1 MRFGYSLIFAIL
13 LFSVVLPQEK
23 KLLTAEEIWKMKR
36 IGAFSVNPEKT
47 EALFSVTTW
56 NAAKNESTG
65 DLYLLNLKTGE
76 YRKFTSGKGSES
88 SPVWSPDGK
97 KIAFVAKRES
107 DEAGQIY
114 IIERDGGEA
123 TRLTEMPMGAQSIKW
138 FPSGDKLAFASNTLP
153 EARGN
158 LDTLKTLL
166 KAKKE
171 SKVSAKV
178 TEDRF
183 YRYWDSWLTDGFVT
197 HIYSVEIASG
207 KVSDLTPESTAMLSV
222 SGSGADYDISPTGEK
237 IVFSANVTPKP
248 YFTDLN
254 FDLFLMEADGSGKV
268 TNITPDNRAGDGAPQ
283 FSPCGK
289 FIFYLK
295 TTNPNLEA
303 ENQKIARF
311 KIEANSD
318 TLLTKDIDLSVN
330 EFTLDHKV
338 GKIYFTADYRGR
350 TGVFSV
356 SPNGSGF
363 QKVFAEGT
371 NSGLAPDS
379 SVVYFLNN
387 NNSTPQRVVAVDPTT
402 GTSRE
407 LVDLNKDLTS
417 QIEFGKFEEHW
428 FEGAKGDSVQVF
440 MIYPPNFDKTQ
451 KYPMI
456 HLIHGG
462 PLGAFSDNFHYR
474 WNSQVFAAMGYV
486 VAMVNFH
493 GSSGFGEKFA
503 ESIVGAHGD
512 MPYTDIMKATDYL
525 TDEFDFI
532 RENRI
537 GAAGGSYGGYLVNYI
552 AGRTGRFSALV
563 SHAGVYNFY
572 GQFASDMTHFR
583 ERAYGG
589 APWYNKEQ
597 VNKYSPANFA
607 ENFITPMLVVHGEKD
622 YRVVVTQGL
631 ELYGVLKGKGVPA
644 RLVYFPDENHWV
656 MQPQN
661 SIFWYKEVGDWFN
674 RFLK

>member
-303 ENQKIARF
+303 EP
-311 KIEANSD
+311 
-318 TLLTKDIDLSVN
+318 
-330 EFTLDHKV
+330 
-338 GKIYFTADYRGR
+338 
-350 TGVFSV
+350 VF
-356 SPNGSGF
+356 P
-363 QKVFAEGT
+363 
-371 NSGLAPDS
+371 
-379 SVVYFLNN
+379 
-387 NNSTPQRVVAVDPTT
+387 
-402 GTSRE
+402 
-407 LVDLNKDLTS
+407 
-417 QIEFGKFEEHW
+417 
-428 FEGAKGDSVQVF
+428 
-440 MIYPPNFDKTQ
+440 
-451 KYPMI
+451 
-456 HLIHGG
+456 
-462 PLGAFSDNFHYR
+462 
-474 WNSQVFAAMGYV
+474 
-486 VAMVNFH
+486 
-493 GSSGFGEKFA
+493 
-503 ESIVGAHGD
+503 
-512 MPYTDIMKATDYL
+512 
-525 TDEFDFI
+525 
-532 RENRI
+532 
-537 GAAGGSYGGYLVNYI
+537 
-552 AGRTGRFSALV
+552 
-563 SHAGVYNFY
+563 
-572 GQFASDMTHFR
+572 
-583 ERAYGG
+583 
-589 APWYNKEQ
+589 
-597 VNKYSPANFA
+597 
-607 ENFITPMLVVHGEKD
+607 
-622 YRVVVTQGL
+622 
-631 ELYGVLKGKGVPA
+631 
-644 RLVYFPDENHWV
+644 
-656 MQPQN
+656 
-661 SIFWYKEVGDWFN
+661 
-674 RFLK
+674 